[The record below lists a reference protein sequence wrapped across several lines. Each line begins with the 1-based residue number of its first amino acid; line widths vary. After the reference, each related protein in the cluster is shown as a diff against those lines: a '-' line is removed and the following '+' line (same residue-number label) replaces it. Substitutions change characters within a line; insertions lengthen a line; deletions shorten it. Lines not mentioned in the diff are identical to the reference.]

1 MMMNNNFVYAP
12 AKPQVVVDTK
22 DLVLTVNGVPQMDAE
37 GKPILDEAAWL
48 KIRRGGI
55 GGSDAS
61 TIVGTSPWRTRQ
73 QLMDDKRGILPMKAE
88 KKNQMPLTIG
98 HMFEGV
104 IRYKTVPYL
113 LNEIGITNFRIE
125 EDTHMYCH
133 GNPDYAFARA
143 DIDGLILV
151 NGQLGGLEI
160 KTTNWRNISTIE
172 EWKSGV
178 VPPYYEAQVRHYMAV
193 MNLPFFFVCCSW
205 GFNPAE
211 EAVLIKIERDLNLE
225 EQLMN
230 EERQFWEKNVI
241 GGEMVEDEDCSP
253 SIVRDYY
260 GRRIVRND
268 NETPVALDGN
278 QLVPLVAERDLI
290 LERIKNA
297 KTELNNANEEL
308 AAVEVAIMQQFDS
321 NDANGSYMKDA
332 NHRVY
337 VSRKS
342 KLENKSYNLEE
353 IKNNLPDVYDKASEV
368 KFSASKLTASEK
380 ALIAPYQLPQNP
392 SGKVEVKVKEVELDA
407 NGKVVKKSKKA
418 V

>member
-1 MMMNNNFVYAP
+1 MTYNYAP

-22 DLVLTVNGVPQMDAE
+22 NLVLTINGVPQMDAE

-48 KIRRGGI
+48 KIRQGGI

-73 QLMDDKRGILPMKAE
+73 QLMDDKRDISPMKAE

-113 LNEIGITNFRIE
+113 LNQIGITNFRIE
-125 EDTHMYCH
+125 EDTHMYQH
-133 GNPDYAFARA
+133 GNPDYSFARA
-143 DIDGLILV
+143 DIDGLILI
-151 NGQLGGLEI
+151 NGVLGGLEI
-160 KTTNWRNISTIE
+160 KTTNWRNVATIE

-193 MNLPFFFVCCSW
+193 MNLPFFYICCAW
-205 GFNPAE
+205 GFNPEE
-211 EAVLIKIERDLNLE
+211 EAVLIKIDRDMNLE
-225 EQLMN
+225 AQLMN
-230 EERQFWEKNVI
+230 EEREFWENHVI
-241 GGEMVEDEDCSP
+241 AGELVKDENCSP

-260 GRRIVRND
+260 GRRVIRNN
-268 NETPVALDGN
+268 NETPVSLDEN
-278 QLVPLVAERDLI
+278 QLIPLVAERESI
-290 LERIKNA
+290 LDRISNA
-297 KTELNNANEEL
+297 KKDLSNAQEEL

-332 NHRVY
+332 NHKVY
-337 VSRKS
+337 VTCKS
-342 KLENKSYNLEE
+342 KLANKSYDLEE
-353 IKNNLPDVYDKASEV
+353 IKKNLPDIYDKASEV

-380 ALIAPYQLPQNP
+380 ALITPYQLPQLP
-392 SGKVEVKVKEVELDA
+392 TGKVDVSVREYEVDA
-407 NGKVVKKSKKA
+407 NGKTVKKKKA

>member
-1 MMMNNNFVYAP
+1 MTVYNYAP

-22 DLVLTVNGVPQMDAE
+22 DLILTINGVPQMDAE

-73 QLMDDKRGILPMKAE
+73 QLMDDKRDISPMKAE

-113 LNEIGITNFRIE
+113 LNQIGITNFRIE
-125 EDTHMYCH
+125 EDTHMYHH
-133 GNPDYAFARA
+133 GNPEYAFARA
-143 DIDGLILV
+143 DIDGLILI
-151 NGQLGGLEI
+151 NGVLGGLEI
-160 KTTNWRNISTIE
+160 KTTNWRNVATIE

-178 VPPYYEAQVRHYMAV
+178 VPPYYEAQVRHYMAI
-193 MNLPFFFVCCSW
+193 MNLPFFYICCAW
-205 GFNPAE
+205 GFNPE
-211 EAVLIKIERDLNLE
+211 DEAVLIKIDRDMNLE
-225 EQLMN
+225 AQLMN
-230 EERQFWEKNVI
+230 EEREFWENHVI
-241 GGEMVEDEDCSP
+241 AGELVKDENCSP

-260 GRRIVRND
+260 GRRVIRNN
-268 NETPVALDGN
+268 NETPVSLDEN
-278 QLVPLVAERDLI
+278 QLIPLVEERESI
-290 LERIKNA
+290 LDRISNA
-297 KTELNNANEEL
+297 KKDLSNAQEEL

-332 NHRVY
+332 NHKVY
-337 VSRKS
+337 VTCKS
-342 KLENKSYNLEE
+342 KLANKSYDLEE
-353 IKNNLPDVYDKASEV
+353 IKKNLPDIYDKASEV

-380 ALIAPYQLPQNP
+380 ALITPYQLPQLPN
-392 SGKVEVKVKEVELDA
+392 GKVDVSVREYEVDA
-407 NGKVVKKSKKA
+407 NGKTVKKKKA

>member
-1 MMMNNNFVYAP
+1 MTVYNYAP

-22 DLVLTVNGVPQMDAE
+22 ELILTINGVPQMDAE
-37 GKPILDEAAWL
+37 GKPILDEEAWL

-73 QLMDDKRGILPMKAE
+73 QLMDDKRDISPMKAE

-113 LNEIGITNFRIE
+113 LNQIGITNFRIE
-125 EDTHMYCH
+125 EDTHMYQH
-133 GNPDYAFARA
+133 GNPDYSFARA
-143 DIDGLILV
+143 DIDGLILI
-151 NGQLGGLEI
+151 NGVLGGLEI
-160 KTTNWRNISTIE
+160 KTTNWRNVATIE

-193 MNLPFFFVCCSW
+193 MNLPFFYICCAW
-205 GFNPAE
+205 GFNPEE
-211 EAVLIKIERDLNLE
+211 EAVLIKIDRDMNLE
-225 EQLMN
+225 AQLMN
-230 EERQFWEKNVI
+230 EEREFWENHVI
-241 GGEMVEDEDCSP
+241 AGELVKDENCSP

-260 GRRIVRND
+260 GRRVIRNN
-268 NETPVALDGN
+268 NETPVSLDEN
-278 QLVPLVAERDLI
+278 QLIPLVAERESI
-290 LERIKNA
+290 LDRISNA
-297 KTELNNANEEL
+297 KKDLSNAQEEL

-332 NHRVY
+332 NHKVY
-337 VSRKS
+337 VTCKS
-342 KLENKSYNLEE
+342 KLANKSYDLEE
-353 IKNNLPDVYDKASEV
+353 IKKNLPDIYDKASEV

-380 ALIAPYQLPQNP
+380 ALITPYQLPQLP
-392 SGKVEVKVKEVELDA
+392 TGKVDVSVREYEVDA
-407 NGKVVKKSKKA
+407 NGKTVKKKKT

>member
-1 MMMNNNFVYAP
+1 MTVYNYAP

-22 DLVLTVNGVPQMDAE
+22 ELILTINGVPQMDAE
-37 GKPILDEAAWL
+37 GKPILDEEAWL

-73 QLMDDKRGILPMKAE
+73 QLMDDKRDISPMKAE

-113 LNEIGITNFRIE
+113 LNQIGITNFRIE
-125 EDTHMYCH
+125 EDTHMYQH
-133 GNPDYAFARA
+133 GNPDYSFARA
-143 DIDGLILV
+143 DIDGLILI
-151 NGQLGGLEI
+151 NGVLGGLEI
-160 KTTNWRNISTIE
+160 KTTNWRNVATIE

-193 MNLPFFFVCCSW
+193 MNLPFFYICCAW
-205 GFNPAE
+205 GFNSE
-211 EAVLIKIERDLNLE
+211 DEAVLIKIDRDMNLE
-225 EQLMN
+225 AQLMN
-230 EERQFWEKNVI
+230 EEREFWENHVI
-241 GGEMVEDEDCSP
+241 AGELVKDENCSP

-260 GRRIVRND
+260 GRRVIRNN
-268 NETPVALDGN
+268 NETPVSLDEN
-278 QLVPLVAERDLI
+278 QLIPLVAERESI
-290 LERIKNA
+290 LDRISNA
-297 KTELNNANEEL
+297 KKDLSNAQEEL

-332 NHRVY
+332 NHKVY
-337 VSRKS
+337 VTCKS
-342 KLENKSYNLEE
+342 KLANKSYDLEE
-353 IKNNLPDVYDKASEV
+353 IKKNLPDIYDKASEV

-380 ALIAPYQLPQNP
+380 ALITPYQLPQLP
-392 SGKVEVKVKEVELDA
+392 TGKVDVSVREYEVDA
-407 NGKVVKKSKKA
+407 NGKTVKKKKA

>member
-1 MMMNNNFVYAP
+1 MTYNYAP

-22 DLVLTVNGVPQMDAE
+22 NLVLTINGVPQMDAE

-73 QLMDDKRGILPMKAE
+73 QLMDDKRDISPMKAE

-113 LNEIGITNFRIE
+113 LNQIGITNFRIE
-125 EDTHMYCH
+125 EDTHMYQH
-133 GNPDYAFARA
+133 GNPDYSFARA

-151 NGQLGGLEI
+151 NGVLGGLEI
-160 KTTNWRNISTIE
+160 KTTNWRNIATIE

-178 VPPYYEAQVRHYMAV
+178 VPPYYEAQVRHYMAI
-193 MNLPFFFVCCSW
+193 MNLPFFYVCCAW
-205 GFNPAE
+205 GFNPE
-211 EAVLIKIERDLNLE
+211 DEAVLIKIDRDMNLE
-225 EQLMN
+225 AQLMN
-230 EERQFWEKNVI
+230 EEREFWEEHVI
-241 GGEMVEDEDCSP
+241 EGELVKDEDCSP

-260 GRRIVRND
+260 GRRVVRNN
-268 NETPVALDGN
+268 NETPVPLDEN
-278 QLVPLVAERDLI
+278 QLIPLVAERESI
-290 LERIKNA
+290 LDRINNA
-297 KTELNNANEEL
+297 KKDLSNAQEEL

-332 NHRVY
+332 NHKVY
-337 VSRKS
+337 VTCKS
-342 KLENKSYNLEE
+342 KLANKSYDLEE
-353 IKNNLPDVYDKASEV
+353 IKKNLPDIYDKAFEV

-380 ALIAPYQLPQNP
+380 ALITPYQLPQLPN
-392 SGKVEVKVKEVELDA
+392 GKVDVSVREYEVDA
-407 NGKVVKKSKKA
+407 NGKVVKKKKA

>member
-1 MMMNNNFVYAP
+1 MTVYNYAP

-22 DLVLTVNGVPQMDAE
+22 DLILTINGVPQMDAE

-73 QLMDDKRGILPMKAE
+73 QLMDDKRDISPMKAE

-113 LNEIGITNFRIE
+113 LNQIGITNFRIE
-125 EDTHMYCH
+125 EDTHMYQH
-133 GNPDYAFARA
+133 GNPDYSFARA
-143 DIDGLILV
+143 DIDGLILI
-151 NGQLGGLEI
+151 NGVLGGLEI
-160 KTTNWRNISTIE
+160 KTTNWRNVATIE

-178 VPPYYEAQVRHYMAV
+178 VPPYYEAQVRHYMAI
-193 MNLPFFFVCCSW
+193 MNLPFFYICCAW
-205 GFNPAE
+205 GFNPE
-211 EAVLIKIERDLNLE
+211 DEAVLIKIDRDMNLE
-225 EQLMN
+225 AQLMN
-230 EERQFWEKNVI
+230 EEREFWENHVI
-241 GGEMVEDEDCSP
+241 AGELVKDENCSP

-260 GRRIVRND
+260 GRRVIRNN
-268 NETPVALDGN
+268 NETPVSLDEN
-278 QLVPLVAERDLI
+278 QLIPLVAERESI
-290 LERIKNA
+290 LDRISNA
-297 KTELNNANEEL
+297 KKDLSNAQEEL

-332 NHRVY
+332 NHKVY
-337 VSRKS
+337 VTCKS
-342 KLENKSYNLEE
+342 KLANKSYDLEE
-353 IKNNLPDVYDKASEV
+353 IKKNLPDIYDKASEV

-380 ALIAPYQLPQNP
+380 ALITPYQLPQLP
-392 SGKVEVKVKEVELDA
+392 TGKVDVSVREYEVDA
-407 NGKVVKKSKKA
+407 NGKTVKKKKA

>member
-1 MMMNNNFVYAP
+1 MTYNYAP

-22 DLVLTVNGVPQMDAE
+22 NLVLTINGVPQMDAE

-48 KIRRGGI
+48 KIRQGGI

-73 QLMDDKRGILPMKAE
+73 QLMDDKRDISPMKAE

-113 LNEIGITNFRIE
+113 LNQIGITNFRIE
-125 EDTHMYCH
+125 EDTHMYQH
-133 GNPDYAFARA
+133 GNPDYSFARA
-143 DIDGLILV
+143 DIDGLILI
-151 NGQLGGLEI
+151 NGVLGGLEI
-160 KTTNWRNISTIE
+160 KTTNWRNVATIE

-178 VPPYYEAQVRHYMAV
+178 VPPYYEAQVRHYMAI
-193 MNLPFFFVCCSW
+193 MNLPFFYICCAW
-205 GFNPAE
+205 GFNPE
-211 EAVLIKIERDLNLE
+211 DEAVLIKIDRDMNLE
-225 EQLMN
+225 AQLMN
-230 EERQFWEKNVI
+230 EEREFWENHVI
-241 GGEMVEDEDCSP
+241 AGELVKDENCSP

-260 GRRIVRND
+260 GRRVIRNN
-268 NETPVALDGN
+268 NETPVSLDEN
-278 QLVPLVAERDLI
+278 QLIPLVAERESI
-290 LERIKNA
+290 LDRISNA
-297 KTELNNANEEL
+297 KKDLSNAQEEL

-332 NHRVY
+332 NHKVY
-337 VSRKS
+337 VTCKS
-342 KLENKSYNLEE
+342 KLANKSYDLEE
-353 IKNNLPDVYDKASEV
+353 IKKNLPDIYDKASEV

-380 ALIAPYQLPQNP
+380 ALITPYQLPQLP
-392 SGKVEVKVKEVELDA
+392 TGKVDVSVREYEVDA
-407 NGKVVKKSKKA
+407 NGKTVKKKKT

>member
-1 MMMNNNFVYAP
+1 MAYNYVP

-22 DLVLTVNGVPQMDAE
+22 NLVLTINGVPQMDAE

-73 QLMDDKRGILPMKAE
+73 QLMDDKRDISPMKAE

-113 LNEIGITNFRIE
+113 LNEIGIKNFRIE
-125 EDTHMYCH
+125 EDTHMYHH
-133 GNPDYAFARA
+133 GNPEYAFARA

-151 NGQLGGLEI
+151 NGTLGGLEI
-160 KTTNWRNISTIE
+160 KTTNWRNIATIE

-193 MNLPFFFVCCSW
+193 MNLPFFYICCAW
-205 GFNPAE
+205 GFNPE
-211 EAVLIKIERDLNLE
+211 DEAVLIKIDRDMNLE
-225 EQLMN
+225 AQLMD
-230 EERQFWEKNVI
+230 EEREFWEEHVI
-241 GGEMVEDEDCSP
+241 AGELVKDEDCSP

-260 GRRIVRND
+260 GRRVVRNN
-268 NETPVALDGN
+268 NETPVPLDEN
-278 QLVPLVAERDLI
+278 QLIPLVAERESI
-290 LERIKNA
+290 LDRINNA
-297 KTELNNANEEL
+297 KKDLSNAQEEL

-332 NHRVY
+332 NHKVY
-337 VSRKS
+337 VTCKS
-342 KLENKSYNLEE
+342 KLANKSYDLEE
-353 IKNNLPDVYDKASEV
+353 IKKNLPDIYDKASEV

-380 ALIAPYQLPQNP
+380 ALIAPYQLPQIPN
-392 SGKVEVKVKEVELDA
+392 GKVDVSVREYEVDA
-407 NGKVVKKSKKA
+407 NGKTVKKKKA

>member
-1 MMMNNNFVYAP
+1 MTVYNYAP

-22 DLVLTVNGVPQMDAE
+22 ELILTINGVPQMDAE
-37 GKPILDEAAWL
+37 GKPILDEEAWL

-73 QLMDDKRGILPMKAE
+73 QLMDDKRDISPMKAE

-113 LNEIGITNFRIE
+113 LNQIGITNFRIE
-125 EDTHMYCH
+125 EDTHMYQH
-133 GNPDYAFARA
+133 GNPDYSFARA
-143 DIDGLILV
+143 DIDGLILI
-151 NGQLGGLEI
+151 NGVLGGLEI
-160 KTTNWRNISTIE
+160 KTTNWRNVATIE

-193 MNLPFFFVCCSW
+193 MNLPFFYICCAW
-205 GFNPAE
+205 GFNPEE
-211 EAVLIKIERDLNLE
+211 EAVLIKIDRDMNLE
-225 EQLMN
+225 AQLMN
-230 EERQFWEKNVI
+230 EEREFWENHVI
-241 GGEMVEDEDCSP
+241 AGELVKDENCSP

-260 GRRIVRND
+260 GRRVIRNN
-268 NETPVALDGN
+268 NETPVSLDEN
-278 QLVPLVAERDLI
+278 QLIPLVAERESI
-290 LERIKNA
+290 LDRISNA
-297 KTELNNANEEL
+297 KKDLSNAQEEL

-332 NHRVY
+332 NHKVY
-337 VSRKS
+337 VTCKS
-342 KLENKSYNLEE
+342 KLANKSYDLEE
-353 IKNNLPDVYDKASEV
+353 IKKNLPDIYDKASEV

-380 ALIAPYQLPQNP
+380 ALITPYQLPQLP
-392 SGKVEVKVKEVELDA
+392 TGKVDVSVREYEVDA
-407 NGKVVKKSKKA
+407 NGKTVKKKKA

>member
-1 MMMNNNFVYAP
+1 MAYNYVP

-22 DLVLTVNGVPQMDAE
+22 NLVLTINGVPQMDAE

-73 QLMDDKRGILPMKAE
+73 QLMDDKRDISPMKAE

-113 LNEIGITNFRIE
+113 LNQIGITNFRIE
-125 EDTHMYCH
+125 EDTHMYQH
-133 GNPDYAFARA
+133 GNPDYSFARA
-143 DIDGLILV
+143 DIDGLILI
-151 NGQLGGLEI
+151 NGVLGGLEI
-160 KTTNWRNISTIE
+160 KTTNWRNIATIE

-178 VPPYYEAQVRHYMAV
+178 VPPYYEAQVRHYMAI
-193 MNLPFFFVCCSW
+193 MNLPFFYICCAW
-205 GFNPAE
+205 GFNPE
-211 EAVLIKIERDLNLE
+211 DEAVLIKIDRDMNLE
-225 EQLMN
+225 AQLMN
-230 EERQFWEKNVI
+230 EEREFWEEHVI
-241 GGEMVEDEDCSP
+241 AGELVKDEDCSP

-260 GRRIVRND
+260 GRRVVRNN
-268 NETPVALDGN
+268 NETPVPLDEN
-278 QLVPLVAERDLI
+278 QLIPLVAERESI
-290 LERIKNA
+290 LDRINNA
-297 KTELNNANEEL
+297 KKDLSNAQEEL

-332 NHRVY
+332 NHKVF
-337 VSRKS
+337 VTCKS
-342 KLENKSYNLEE
+342 KLANKSYDLEE
-353 IKNNLPDVYDKASEV
+353 IKKNLPDIYDKASEV

-380 ALIAPYQLPQNP
+380 ALITPYQLPQLPN
-392 SGKVEVKVKEVELDA
+392 GKVDVSVREYEVDA
-407 NGKVVKKSKKA
+407 NGKPVRKKKA

>member
-1 MMMNNNFVYAP
+1 MTYNYAP

-22 DLVLTVNGVPQMDAE
+22 NLVLTINGVPQMDAE

-48 KIRRGGI
+48 KIRQGGI

-73 QLMDDKRGILPMKAE
+73 QLMDDKRDISPMKAE

-113 LNEIGITNFRIE
+113 LNQIGITNFRIE
-125 EDTHMYCH
+125 EDTHMYQH
-133 GNPDYAFARA
+133 GNPDYSFARA
-143 DIDGLILV
+143 DIDGLILI
-151 NGQLGGLEI
+151 NGVLGGLEI
-160 KTTNWRNISTIE
+160 KTTNWRNVATIE

-193 MNLPFFFVCCSW
+193 MNLPFFYICCAW
-205 GFNPAE
+205 GFNPE
-211 EAVLIKIERDLNLE
+211 DEAVLIKIDRDMNLE
-225 EQLMN
+225 AQLMN
-230 EERQFWEKNVI
+230 EEREFWENHVI
-241 GGEMVEDEDCSP
+241 AGELVKDENCSP

-260 GRRIVRND
+260 GRRVIRNN
-268 NETPVALDGN
+268 NETPVSLDEN
-278 QLVPLVAERDLI
+278 QLIPLVAERESI
-290 LERIKNA
+290 LDRISNA
-297 KTELNNANEEL
+297 KKDLSNAQEEL

-332 NHRVY
+332 NHKVY
-337 VSRKS
+337 VTCKS
-342 KLENKSYNLEE
+342 KLANKSYDLEE
-353 IKNNLPDVYDKASEV
+353 IKKNLPDIYDKASEV

-380 ALIAPYQLPQNP
+380 ALITPYQLPQLP
-392 SGKVEVKVKEVELDA
+392 TGKVDVSVREYEVDA
-407 NGKVVKKSKKA
+407 NGKTVKKKKT

>member
-1 MMMNNNFVYAP
+1 MTVYNYAP

-22 DLVLTVNGVPQMDAE
+22 ELILTINGVPQMDAE
-37 GKPILDEAAWL
+37 GKPILDEEAWL

-73 QLMDDKRGILPMKAE
+73 QLMDDKRDISPMKAE

-113 LNEIGITNFRIE
+113 LNQIGITNFRIE
-125 EDTHMYCH
+125 EDTHMYQH
-133 GNPDYAFARA
+133 GNPDYSFARA
-143 DIDGLILV
+143 DIDGLILI
-151 NGQLGGLEI
+151 NGVLGGLEI
-160 KTTNWRNISTIE
+160 KTTNWRNVATIE

-193 MNLPFFFVCCSW
+193 MNLPFFYICCAW
-205 GFNPAE
+205 GFNPE
-211 EAVLIKIERDLNLE
+211 DEAVLIKIDRDMNLE
-225 EQLMN
+225 AQLMN
-230 EERQFWEKNVI
+230 EEREFWENHVI
-241 GGEMVEDEDCSP
+241 AGELVKDENCSP

-260 GRRIVRND
+260 GRRVIRNN
-268 NETPVALDGN
+268 NETPVSLDEN
-278 QLVPLVAERDLI
+278 QLIPLVAERESI
-290 LERIKNA
+290 LDRISNA
-297 KTELNNANEEL
+297 KKDLSNAQEEL

-332 NHRVY
+332 NHKVY
-337 VSRKS
+337 VTCKS
-342 KLENKSYNLEE
+342 KLANKSYDLEE
-353 IKNNLPDVYDKASEV
+353 IKKNLPDIYDKASEV

-380 ALIAPYQLPQNP
+380 ALITPYQLPQLP
-392 SGKVEVKVKEVELDA
+392 TGKVDVSVREYEVDA
-407 NGKVVKKSKKA
+407 NGKTVKKKKA